1 MSAEMEEVS
10 AAIANI
16 ADVSRKMSNETQ
28 TIAQAAEEQ
37 LASMEQ
43 LRQSADELEKMSRQ
57 LKEDLSRFVLREI

>member
-1 MSAEMEEVS
+1 MTHEKH
-10 AAIANI
+10 AAHSVETVCVHDFE
-16 ADVSRKMSNETQ
+16 ADVNETQ